1 VTAQSEGSTLERLF
15 DTAAALFWEKGYA
28 ATSTREIAAALGIQ
42 QASLYYHIASK
53 EDLFYQLCVTS
64 LEQLRGNVESSLS
77 DIADSIARIR
87 AFIGAHLATLLTY
100 QVRHVT
106 MLTELRALTEVHHKD
121 ILARRKSYA
130 GLVRS
135 LLAEGQTA
143 SMIRTDIP
151 DRYLYLAL
159 LNVLNWAVLW
169 FRRDQE
175 LPASGLTE
183 IFSLVYLDGA
193 ATPEAGARPV
203 GHPSLTR
210 KSPKDPK
217 RPASTEQ
224 STYERMLET
233 AAVLFSKK
241 GYAATSTRE
250 IAALLRIQKP
260 SLYYHI
266 QSKED
271 LLYTICKS
279 SLDKIRAD
287 VEQATSGIDSPL
299 ERVSALVRAHIESML
314 LDQAEHSATLSEMR
328 GLSQHRLADVIAR
341 RDAYETLVRSILLDA
356 QKDGLLRSDIPAK
369 YLCLYLLGLMNRVEI
384 WYRPSGPL
392 SPRQL
397 ADMFITIFLTGA
409 SAVPAD

>member
-1 VTAQSEGSTLERLF
+1 MTTSTPERLF
-15 DTAAALFWEKGYA
+15 DTAASLFWEKGYA

-53 EDLFYQLCVTS
+53 EDLFYQLCITS
-64 LEQLRGNVESSLS
+64 LEQLRGNVESTLK
-77 DIADSIARIR
+77 DVHDPVDRIR
-87 AFIGAHLATLLTY
+87 AFVGAHLAALLTY

-106 MLTELRALTEVHHKD
+106 MLTELRALSDPHHRD
-121 ILARRKSYA
+121 VLARRKSYA

-135 LLAEGQTA
+135 LLAEGQAA
-143 SMIRTDIP
+143 SMIRKDIP

-175 LPASGLTE
+175 LPASRLTD

-193 ATPEAGARPV
+193 AISQAAAAPAGRHPRP
-203 GHPSLTR
+203 R
-210 KSPKDPK
+210 KSSKEAKQPS
-217 RPASTEQ
+217 ASTDQ

-250 IAALLRIQKP
+250 IAAVLRIQKP

-279 SLDKIRAD
+279 SLDKIRDD
-287 VEQATSGIDSPL
+287 VEQATSRIDSPL

-314 LDQAEHSATLSEMR
+314 QDQAQHSATLSEMR
-328 GLSQHRLADVIAR
+328 GLSKDRLADVIAR
-341 RDAYETLVRSILLDA
+341 RDAYESLVRSILLDA
-356 QKDGLLRSDIPAK
+356 QKGGLLRNDIPAK

-384 WYRPSGPL
+384 WYRPTGPL

-409 SAVPAD
+409 SAAAGD